1 MKIDEKTILIVIIVA
16 ILGFFLWKSRA
27 DRNAA
32 AKAAAGG
39 DIPPTGPEPESRTS
53 VDTHNY
59 DSIIAGLGCT
69 PVVTSYLH
77 KKANEI
83 GQTKIQGER
92 GKWQWGTLAGI
103 ADRQA
108 SWGITFS
115 QACVCMA
122 IQYAAEG
129 EHLISLDEET
139 AYISAVRA
147 M

>member
-32 AKAAAGG
+32 AKAAGSG

-83 GQTKIQGER
+83 GQTKTQGT
-92 GKWQWGTLAGI
+92 KGTWDWNSLEGI
-103 ADRQA
+103 YTRQ
-108 SWGITFS
+108 SYWGITFS

-122 IQYAAEG
+122 IQYAAEYD
-129 EHLISLDEET
+129 HLISEDERD

>member
-32 AKAAAGG
+32 AKAASENGV
-39 DIPPTGPEPESRTS
+39 TGPVVNTAS
-53 VDTHNY
+53 Y

-69 PVVTSYLH
+69 PVVASYLH

-83 GQTKIQGER
+83 GQTKT
-92 GKWQWGTLAGI
+92 KGTAGSWEWNSLSGI
-103 ADRQA
+103 ATRQSA
-108 SWGITFS
+108 WGITWS

-122 IQYAAEG
+122 IQYAAES